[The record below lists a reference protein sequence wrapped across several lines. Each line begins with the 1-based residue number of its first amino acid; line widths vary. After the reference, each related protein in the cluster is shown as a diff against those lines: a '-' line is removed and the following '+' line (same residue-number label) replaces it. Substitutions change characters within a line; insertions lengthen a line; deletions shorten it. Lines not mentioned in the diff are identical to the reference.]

1 MKNVYLFILL
11 TVLAAVVVGCK
22 TADLP
27 PGFSRVGG
35 VLQTQTSHAASPEA
49 VFSLM
54 TWYEETNAGLNP
66 PRSWSEA
73 VANAKANALN
83 DLHEQWKAAL
93 IRVGTPLLQNDM
105 EHFVTASP
113 KLLANR
119 TDWDKLDAIVR
130 NTKALLL
137 TEHQITVPFEECQND
152 AFWSPKSRYGKTA
165 FVTWSQNRKLVVPDS
180 QKLDRQALIAQIK
193 AVETDIVLKKS
204 ILEALRKT
212 EQLNKADG
220 QEEALALL
228 AKTIRELPEKPLS
241 TIGDETTLPL
251 LSKRYAEQPVIC
263 INHAIAK
270 ADEQL
275 KALAS
280 KQNAPNFRQLLTAA
294 ELSMSN
300 ALKKWHAD
308 ERFKNALNLSAGK
321 LRETTAKMCD
331 LRLASCQKE
340 MTDLAKQADF
350 WGAAL
355 VYQAAVRELDI
366 KADADFAL
374 YTLVKDHDG
383 ATPFAQGLRQNLQ
396 KHLKSILPDAAEYLL
411 AIAEKSADIG
421 QRHGQA
427 VALCIMLQTI
437 ISMADATDES
447 AFADIVKKADD
458 LCKKSTRVIM
468 EKQLAQT
475 VSIKDMESGQPGL
488 GLTYTRDVTNALQ
501 ALIIAFGLDKTV
513 VIAEPGTPLTPL
525 GYVLHNGVV
534 ADYDGSA
541 TTERQAFRTARR
553 WGEVKRMANPEFQ
566 KDSQQPKDIFTQ
578 EVIEQ
583 LVHIREIE
591 RQAHIRVFISVRG
604 PGFTT
609 TVDVNE
615 FYPKRFIVEE
625 SHPFNDI
632 KVADVVTVYDLD
644 KLKVPDALPPLKQD
658 RIWTTAEMLDWARK
672 DSLQIFALKLLYHIN
687 QFPNYLATR
696 ADRFAKDG
704 ALADAVEQWAYCH
717 VLCSLHN
724 FDEDPATLIKSDVPP
739 VAASYETT
747 ITALRKQRSELAEL
761 KRNAVGAMLAK
772 AHELLK
778 QAQHPAK

>member
-1 MKNVYLFILL
+1 MKNIQLFILL
-11 TVLAAVVVGCK
+11 AVLAAAITGCR

-54 TWYEETNAGLNP
+54 TWYEEANAELNP

-73 VANAKANALN
+73 VANAKAKAQN
-83 DLHEQWKAAL
+83 DLNEQWKAAL
-93 IRVGTPLLQNDM
+93 LKVGTPLLQNDI
-105 EHFVTASP
+105 EHVVVAMP
-113 KLLANR
+113 KQLAGR
-119 TDWDKLDAIVR
+119 TDWDRLDAILR
-130 NTKALLL
+130 NSKALLL
-137 TEHQITVPFEECQND
+137 TEHQITVPAEECQND
-152 AFWSPKSRYGKTA
+152 AFWSPKSRYGKTD
-165 FVTWSQNRKLVVPDS
+165 FVTWSQNRKLVVPDAAN
-180 QKLDRQALIAQIK
+180 LDRQGLLAQIK
-193 AVETDIVLKKS
+193 AVESDIALKKS
-204 ILEALRKT
+204 ILEALRKA

-228 AKTIRELPEKPLS
+228 GKTIAELPEKPLAV
-241 TIGDETTLPL
+241 IGDETTLPL
-251 LSKRYAEQPVIC
+251 LSKRFAEQPAVC
-263 INHAIAK
+263 LNHAIAK
-270 ADEQL
+270 ADGQL
-275 KALAS
+275 KSLAS
-280 KQNAPNFRQLLTAA
+280 KQNAPNFRQLLAAA
-294 ELSMSN
+294 ELSMST

-308 ERFKNALNLSAGK
+308 DRFKNALDLSSGK
-321 LRETTAKMCD
+321 LRETISQMRD
-331 LRLASCQKE
+331 MRLAACRKE
-340 MTDLAKQADF
+340 MTALARKADF

-374 YTLVKDHDG
+374 YSLVTDNDG
-383 ATPFAQGLRQNLQ
+383 ATPLAKTLRQNLQ
-396 KHLKSILPDAAEYLL
+396 KQLKSILPDAAEYLL

-427 VALCIMLQTI
+427 VALCIMLQNI

-447 AFADIVKKADD
+447 AFADIVKKTDD
-458 LCKKSTRVIM
+458 ICRKSTRVIM

-501 ALIIAFGLDKTV
+501 ALIIAFGLDRTV
-513 VIAEPGTPLTPL
+513 VIAEPGTPLTPF

-578 EVIEQ
+578 EIIEQ

-672 DSLQIFALKLLYHIN
+672 DSLQVFALKLIYHIN

-696 ADRFAKDG
+696 AERFEKDG

-717 VLCSLHN
+717 VLCSLLN
-724 FDEDPATLIKSDVPP
+724 FDEDPATFIKSDVPP

-747 ITALRKQRSELAEL
+747 ITALRKQRTELAAL

-772 AHELLK
+772 AHELLR
-778 QAQHPAK
+778 QAQQPAK

>member
-11 TVLAAVVVGCK
+11 TALAAVVVGCK

-54 TWYEETNAGLNP
+54 TWYEETNAELNP

-93 IRVGTPLLQNDM
+93 LRVGTPLLQNDM

-165 FVTWSQNRKLVVPDS
+165 FVTWSQHRKLVVPDS

-193 AVETDIVLKKS
+193 AVETDLALKKS

-228 AKTIRELPEKPLS
+228 AKTISELPEKPLS

-294 ELSMSN
+294 ELSMSK

-308 ERFKNALNLSAGK
+308 ERFKNALTLSAGK

-350 WGAAL
+350 WGATL

-366 KADADFAL
+366 KTDADFAL
-374 YTLVKDHDG
+374 YTLVADHDG
-383 ATPFAQGLRQNLQ
+383 ATPLAKGLRLNLQ

-458 LCKKSTRVIM
+458 LCQKSTRVIM

-717 VLCSLHN
+717 VLCSLLN
-724 FDEDPATLIKSDVPP
+724 FDEDPATLIKSDTPP
-739 VAASYETT
+739 IAASYETT
-747 ITALRKQRSELAEL
+747 ITALRKQRTELAEL
-761 KRNAVGAMLAK
+761 KRNAVGAMLTK

-778 QAQHPAK
+778 QAQQPAK